1 MPQSTEEKALR
12 ELEERLLDPRFR
24 KSAAAADLLADSF
37 LEFGSSGR
45 AYDKREVLEFLRNET
60 PAVAASLADFRATP
74 LAPGVMLVTFRAIQQ
89 RDAGGPASESLR
101 SSVWKLAGG
110 RWQLFFHQGT
120 RVP

>member
-1 MPQSTEEKALR
+1 MPQSTEEKTLR

-24 KSAAAADLLADSF
+24 KSQAAGELLADSF

-60 PAVAASLADFRATP
+60 PAISASLTDFRATA
-74 LAPGVMLVTFRAIQQ
+74 LAPGV
-89 RDAGGPASESLR
+89 PASESLR
-101 SSVWKLAGG
+101 SSVWKRIDG
-110 RWQLFFHQGT
+110 RWQLLFHQGT